1 MKYVLALF
9 LSACLAL
16 SSYAKSDEVGQ
27 NVDVKHYEIH
37 LNEINISERTLDA
50 TTIVTLTSLASLDKI
65 ELELKSLNVTA
76 VTADNAA
83 VESFSQDGDI
93 LTINLISSLAEN
105 STVSFTIDYSGST
118 FNESWGGIH
127 WSNDYVYNLGVG
139 FDSQPHNLG
148 KTWFPCVDNFTDKAS
163 YDLFITYPEDMLSSC
178 GGLLEETTNNDDGT
192 KTDHWVMSQ
201 EIATYLISFA
211 IGDFVLWEDTY
222 QGIER
227 DIPINVYAK
236 SNQIDKVATTFAN
249 TKAFAAFFESQFG
262 PYPFNRISYVSTGLG
277 CMEHVDNIALSS
289 SLITGTTNM
298 NSDFFISHEMS
309 HSWFGNKVTCAT
321 AADMWLNEGF
331 ATFCNNY
338 YFTEFYGDDF
348 YYDAMD
354 ELIDDIIMSCHS
366 KEGWLPLNE
375 LPLDITYGTMAYDKG
390 AVVAHSL
397 MNYLGRETFS
407 DAMKYYLNKFNA
419 KSASSEDL
427 CEALS
432 EATGLNM
439 NDFFEAW
446 VYNPGS
452 PVYYVQYFTVEPNG
466 DKYDV
471 QVNMVQ
477 DHRGADYIGNGARFE
492 ISFVDEDWNMH
503 SEMVSWDGES
513 GTITKTLD
521 FEPVAIFCDVNNKFA
536 DASHEETFVIKQ
548 NGSKDFSAAKFKA
561 IVEEVSDSTLLRI
574 EHRWVG
580 PTTVGEI
587 PEGLTI
593 SSDRYWTIHRL
604 DKGESKIKGEFQY
617 QDAVNYEENLIVSPN
632 DSIVLLY
639 RPNGSQQW
647 RSIDYVFQ
655 GLSNYGRMTLD
666 DVMSGDY
673 VLGMWDEEHA
683 SIIET
688 ESDSNINIYPNPAE
702 GKINIELKNDIKGK
716 VTICNQLGQIVRE
729 MKINDKNMT
738 IYFDGLTS
746 GIYTVN
752 VMNRKNIV
760 YSEKVVVK

>member
-1 MKYVLALF
+1 MRYIITLF
-9 LSACLAL
+9 LTIGLAL
-16 SSYAKSDEVGQ
+16 SSFSKSNEIGKDI
-27 NVDVKHYEIH
+27 DVNHYEIH
-37 LNEINISERTLDA
+37 LNEFNTTEKSLDA
-50 TTIVTLTSLASLDKI
+50 STTITFTALNAIDFI
-65 ELELKSLNVTA
+65 ELELKSLKVSSVTSDDINVK
-76 VTADNAA
+76 D
-83 VESFSQDGDI
+83 FSQNDDI
-93 LTINLISSLAEN
+93 LKINFASTLSADSKISL
-105 STVSFTIDYSGST
+105 TIDYNGKT
-118 FNESWGGIH
+118 FNEQWGGIH

-163 YDLFITYPEDMLSSC
+163 YDLFITYPDNMLSSC
-178 GGLLEETTNNDDGT
+178 GGLLEESINNNDGT
-192 KTDHWVMSQ
+192 KTDHWVMNQ

-354 ELIDDIIMSCHS
+354 ELIDDIIMSCHT

-452 PVYYVQYFTVEPNG
+452 PVYYVQHFTVEPNG

-521 FEPVAIFCDVNNKFA
+521 FAPVAIFCDVNNKFA

-548 NGSKDFSAAKFKA
+548 NGSKNFSAAKFKA

-580 PTTVGEI
+580 PKTVGEI

-604 DKGESKIKGEFQY
+604 NKGESKIKGEFQY

-639 RPNGSQQW
+639 RPDGSQQW

-655 GLSNYGRMTLD
+655 GMSNYGRMTLD

-683 SIIET
+683 TIIET
-688 ESDSNINIYPNPAE
+688 ESDSEINIYPNPAE
-702 GKINIELKNDIKGK
+702 GKINIELKKDMKGK
-716 VTICNQLGQIVRE
+716 VVICNQLGQIVRE
-729 MKINDKNMT
+729 MKISDKNMT
-738 IYFDGLTS
+738 IYLDGLSS
-746 GIYTVN
+746 GMYTVN
-752 VMNRKNIV
+752 VMNKKNVV
-760 YSEKVVVK
+760 YSEKVVVR

>member
-50 TTIVTLTSLASLDKI
+50 TTMVTLTSLASLDKV

-76 VTADNAA
+76 VTADNAT
-83 VESFSQDGDI
+83 VESFSQDGDV
-93 LTINLISSLAEN
+93 LTINLTSPLAEN
-105 STVSFTIDYSGST
+105 STVSFTIDYSGTT
-118 FNESWGGIH
+118 FNENWGGIH
-127 WSNDYVYNLGVG
+127 WSDDYDYNLGVG

-163 YDLFITYPEDMLSSC
+163 YDLFITYPDDMLSSC
-178 GGLLEETTNNDDGT
+178 GGLLEETINNNDGT
-192 KTDHWVMSQ
+192 KTDHWVVSQ

-249 TKAFAAFFESQFG
+249 TKAIAAFFEEKFG

-309 HSWFGNKVTCAT
+309 HSWFGNKVTCST
-321 AADMWLNEGF
+321 AGDMWLNEGF

-348 YYDAMD
+348 YYEAMD
-354 ELIDDIIMSCHS
+354 ELIDDIIMSCHT

-471 QVNMVQ
+471 
-477 DHRGADYIGNGARFE
+477 
-492 ISFVDEDWNMH
+492 
-503 SEMVSWDGES
+503 
-513 GTITKTLD
+513 
-521 FEPVAIFCDVNNKFA
+521 
-536 DASHEETFVIKQ
+536 
-548 NGSKDFSAAKFKA
+548 
-561 IVEEVSDSTLLRI
+561 
-574 EHRWVG
+574 
-580 PTTVGEI
+580 
-587 PEGLTI
+587 
-593 SSDRYWTIHRL
+593 
-604 DKGESKIKGEFQY
+604 
-617 QDAVNYEENLIVSPN
+617 
-632 DSIVLLY
+632 
-639 RPNGSQQW
+639 
-647 RSIDYVFQ
+647 
-655 GLSNYGRMTLD
+655 
-666 DVMSGDY
+666 
-673 VLGMWDEEHA
+673 
-683 SIIET
+683 
-688 ESDSNINIYPNPAE
+688 
-702 GKINIELKNDIKGK
+702 
-716 VTICNQLGQIVRE
+716 
-729 MKINDKNMT
+729 
-738 IYFDGLTS
+738 
-746 GIYTVN
+746 
-752 VMNRKNIV
+752 
-760 YSEKVVVK
+760 